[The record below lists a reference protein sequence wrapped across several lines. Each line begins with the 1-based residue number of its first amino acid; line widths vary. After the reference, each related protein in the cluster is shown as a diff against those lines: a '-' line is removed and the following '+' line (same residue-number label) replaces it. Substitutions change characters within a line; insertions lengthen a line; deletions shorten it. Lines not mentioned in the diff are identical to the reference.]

1 MSHPGFLKSV
11 PSPQDEFFTGLP
23 PELKGF
29 SQQLLGCIDV
39 PSDQPNFSQ
48 AIHTLSGALV
58 AFAREHEFY
67 RDAEVRQFELACQ
80 LAAYAK
86 LQIPLDGTPLAHMTG
101 RLGTHGS
108 WALCTEMDPRCLEI
122 PVALGVE
129 LALALAQGRRLQ
141 VDYLKLLRRDLK
153 KIPAPGHEG
162 PETAADLRAL
172 GVGKYWRQAFAGKVK
187 RLEAI
192 VAQRTGRRVLTDVN
206 LSEVAL
212 EHKAHVRATALN
224 ANVKVRSGA
233 RNHRQLTA
241 AQMDTYQA
249 DLRSRLAMQSPGAV
263 VEAISLFTG
272 LSARGAMTL
281 ALGGEALPGELLT
294 LDLKRGGLHV
304 AINHLSDRQRWDVDP
319 GQIYLPVRV
328 RYFVPWP
335 IELLAPL
342 RDLAATARLAPDA
355 WQPVIRVVD
364 ILPQGDRDHQ
374 ITAGAS
380 ALAVDEPDTRG
391 FTSTA
396 ARARNTFPTQ
406 ARESGMKATH
416 RAYAMFRLDQV
427 GHARPWYVRVDNDD
441 FVADWCKFLVG
452 EGWSTEPQQQE
463 PGQAFGSPYLPRD
476 RSLQAIW
483 GYYVQRV
490 DGCPKGR
497 RMSLS
502 TVIDVH
508 NAYADFTA
516 MALSFLL
523 GLRLSTQYEL
533 NADSALPDAEMLT
546 LTDKSDPNKTGSR
559 FAVLT
564 PLVRELLANWY
575 AHCAALLGR
584 YQRDPQAGKTT
595 VGAEVMAH
603 LAQVVQ
609 HDPVPALFRIY
620 KNGAR
625 PANSKTTWDVLPPLL
640 RCEDN
645 VGRHYWCS
653 QLHRAGCS
661 DKAIDLFMRHIVA
674 GNSPMSVY
682 AGVSIAQL
690 TNEVGT
696 LQMQQIAKL
705 GLGMATGLRKA

>member
-1 MSHPGFLKSV
+1 MSHPGFLKAV
-11 PSPQDEFFTGLP
+11 PSPQDEFFLSLP
-23 PELKGF
+23 PELDGLAKR
-29 SQQLLGCIDV
+29 LLGCIDV
-39 PSDQPNFSQ
+39 PPDQPNFSQ
-48 AIHTLSGALV
+48 SMYAMAGALV
-58 AFAREHEFY
+58 AFAQEHEFY
-67 RDAEVRQFELACQ
+67 RDAEVRQFELASQ
-80 LAAYAK
+80 LAEYAK
-86 LQIPLDGTPLAHMTG
+86 RQIPLDGTPLVHMTG

-108 WALCTEMDPRCLEI
+108 WALCTELDPRCLEI
-122 PVALGVE
+122 PVAFGAE

-172 GVGKYWRQAFAGKVK
+172 GVGKYWRRAFTGKVK
-187 RLEAI
+187 RLQAI
-192 VAQRTGRRVLTDVN
+192 VAQRSGRRVLTDFN
-206 LSEVAL
+206 LSEVAQ
-212 EHKAHVRATALN
+212 EHRAHIRATALN
-224 ANVKVRSGA
+224 ANVKVRSGV
-233 RNHRQLTA
+233 RNHRQLTP
-241 AQMDTYQA
+241 AQMATYQA
-249 DLRSRLAMQSPGAV
+249 DLRARLAAQSPGAI
-263 VEAISLFTG
+263 VEAISLLTG

-281 ALGGEALPGELLT
+281 AIGEEALHGELLT

-304 AINHLSDRQRWDVDP
+304 AFNHLSDREHWEVDP
-319 GQIYLPVRV
+319 GQIYLPVQAS
-328 RYFVPWP
+328 YFVPWP
-335 IELLAPL
+335 VELLSPM
-342 RDLAATARLAPDA
+342 RDLARSTRMAADA
-355 WQPVIRVVD
+355 WQPAIRVVD
-364 ILPQGDRDHQ
+364 ILPQVDRDHQ
-374 ITAGAS
+374 VTAGAS
-380 ALAVDEPDTRG
+380 AISVQEPDARG
-391 FTSTA
+391 FTPTA

-406 ARESGMKATH
+406 ARESGMKAMH
-416 RAYAMFRLDQV
+416 RANSMLRLDQV

-441 FVADWCKFLVG
+441 FLADWCTFLEG
-452 EGWSTEPQQQE
+452 EGWSTEPQQPA
-463 PGQAFGSPYLPRD
+463 PGQAFGSPFLLRD

-490 DGCPKGR
+490 DGCPKGK

-502 TVIDVH
+502 TAIDVH

-523 GLRLSTQYEL
+523 GLRLSTEYEL

-546 LTDKSDPNKTGSR
+546 LTDKSNPAKTGSR

-564 PLVRELLANWY
+564 PLVRDLLGNWY
-575 AHCAALLGR
+575 AHCDALLGR

-609 HDPVPALFRIY
+609 HERVPALFRIY
-620 KNGAR
+620 KNGVR

-645 VGRHYWCS
+645 VGRHYWCNH
-653 QLHRAGCS
+653 LHRSGCS
-661 DKAIDLFMRHIVA
+661 DKAIDLFMRHMVA
-674 GNSPMSVY
+674 GNSPTSVY
-682 AGVSIAQL
+682 ADVSIAQL

-705 GLGMATGLRKA
+705 GLSMATGLRKA